1 MEPLVSVII
10 PVYNVFPYIREALDS
25 VLHQTY
31 QHLEIIIIDDGSD
44 DGSGTICDEY
54 RSDKRVV
61 VIHQEN
67 RGLSGARNTG
77 LDRMTGDYV
86 AFLDPDDAYQPEM
99 IRKMLDAVMETG
111 AELGTCGF
119 DILETDGRMSEARRK
134 ERILPEKEQIL
145 TPQEAF
151 EALAETRL
159 ILSVWSKLYRA
170 ELWKETR
177 FPKGCVYEDL
187 AVLPYILEKCGRIA
201 VIRQPLILYRQR
213 KGSITR
219 TNSVRNT
226 QDYLAAYR
234 AVGDYLERKV
244 PPLPEGVPLIYQETM
259 LRKLILWWAEIRR
272 GKTDEDRE
280 ASGLLEMEIQRNA
293 ERGIQNRRMKSKIV
307 WGLYRH
313 CPSLL
318 LPARACFCVL
328 KKGLREDRD
337 IVA

>member
-10 PVYNVFPYIREALDS
+10 PVYNVFSYIREALDS

-31 QHLEIIIIDDGSD
+31 RHLEIILVDDGSD

-54 RSDKRVV
+54 RSDERMV
-61 VIHQEN
+61 VIHQAN

-86 AFLDPDDAYQPEM
+86 AFLDPDDAYQPDM
-99 IRKMLDAVMETG
+99 ISRMLDVVMETG

-134 ERILPEKEQIL
+134 ERILPGKERVL
-145 TPQEAF
+145 TAQEAF
-151 EALAETRL
+151 EALAEIRFVP
-159 ILSVWSKLYRA
+159 SVWSKLYKA
-170 ELWKETR
+170 ELWKEIR
-177 FPKGCVYEDL
+177 FPQGCVYEDL
-187 AVLPYILEKCGRIA
+187 AVLPYILEKCSRIA

-219 TNSVRNT
+219 TNSIRNT

-234 AVGDYLERKV
+234 AVGDDLERKV
-244 PPLPEGVPLIYQETM
+244 PPLPADIPLTYWETM
-259 LRKLILWWAEIRR
+259 MRKLILRWAEIRR
-272 GKTDEDRE
+272 GKADENRE
-280 ASGLLEMEIQRNA
+280 ASGLVETEIQRYA
-293 ERGIQNRRMKSKIV
+293 EKGIQIRRMKSKIV

-313 CPSLL
+313 CPALL
-318 LPARACFCVL
+318 LPARACFQIL
-328 KKGLREDRD
+328 NKGLGKDRGV
-337 IVA
+337 IA